1 MTPGMVAILVIAILA
16 VAIAIDYR
24 RKRGKYRPLA
34 HRLQDGG
41 MDGPGKEPELGTEE
55 IDIAA
60 FNSAVRRN
68 NAVADLTGA
77 NRRTASHTAV
87 HLRPATPPKNDP
99 THVTKRRRTSRSE
112 RKEP

>member
-16 VAIAIDYR
+16 VAIAFDYR

-34 HRLQDGG
+34 YRMQDGRI
-41 MDGPGKEPELGTEE
+41 DSPGKEPELGTEE

-60 FNSAVRRN
+60 FNGAVRRN
-68 NAVADLTGA
+68 NALAHLTGA
-77 NRRTASHTAV
+77 NRRTASHMAV
-87 HLRPATPPKNDP
+87 HLRPATAPKNDP
-99 THVTKRRRTSRSE
+99 THVTKRRRTSRSQ